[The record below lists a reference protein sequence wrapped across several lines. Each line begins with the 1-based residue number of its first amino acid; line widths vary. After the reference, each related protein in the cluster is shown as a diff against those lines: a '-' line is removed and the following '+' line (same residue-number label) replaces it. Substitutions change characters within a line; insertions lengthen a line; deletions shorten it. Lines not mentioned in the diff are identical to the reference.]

1 MHPSFTR
8 ARRSKLICIGLFC
21 LSAVCLTFALA
32 QSPELVRSYLTK
44 PIPNEQTQ
52 PAPLN
57 SNYPE
62 FIFVCGIASAVIG
75 LLLYWHT
82 RPRIILHPRN
92 SIWNPAKLLNKNTSY
107 RFSYRSLKQLE
118 TQKSRQSNALIPISD
133 SFALH
138 MSDNSAKLRQNKYKF
153 MTCNTGSDVQALS
166 NKASLA
172 GHRLQQY
179 LPKTYGLTDVC
190 YPCVLKYSEGYA
202 SNGVFKIGN
211 ENELDEKTRNLTLNK
226 DYVIQEAILDKR
238 EYSTQFLVN
247 DGKIVFQC
255 GYYDEYTS
263 RLFIWPRD
271 QSVAT
276 SRFLLESHGEEF
288 RIFEEFFKDYT
299 GLINCN
305 YKIKEGR
312 LKVLEFNPRL
322 SGDIYNFRKAD
333 LEMLISSYLD
343 LCS

>member
-1 MHPSFTR
+1 M
-8 ARRSKLICIGLFC
+8 FC
-21 LSAVCLTFALA
+21 LSAVCLAYTLA
-32 QSPELVRSYLTK
+32 RSSEVARSYLAK
-44 PIPNEQTQ
+44 ASPNEQM
-52 PAPLN
+52 PLALLN
-57 SNYPE
+57 NNYSE
-62 FIFVCGIASAVIG
+62 FIFVCGIASAVLG
-75 LLLYWHT
+75 LLWYRHT
-82 RPRIILHPRN
+82 APRIILHPRN
-92 SIWNPAKLLNKNTSY
+92 SIWNPAKILGKNTSY
-107 RFSYRSLKQLE
+107 RFSYRSLRQLE
-118 TQKSRQSNALIPISD
+118 TQKSRQSNALIPLCD
-133 SFALH
+133 SFAMH
-138 MSDNSAKLRQNKYKF
+138 MSENSEKLRQNNYKF
-153 MTCNTGSDVQALS
+153 MTCKTGSDLQALS
-166 NKASLA
+166 NKARLA

-190 YPCVLKYSEGYA
+190 YPCVLKYSEGYG

-211 ENELDEKTRNLTLNK
+211 EKEFDEKTRNLTLNK
-226 DYVIQEAILDKR
+226 DYVIQEAIMDKR

-255 GYYDEYTS
+255 GYYDEYIS
-263 RLFIWPRD
+263 QLFIWPRD
-271 QSVAT
+271 KSVAT
-276 SRFLLESHGEEF
+276 TRFLLDSDGEEF
-288 RIFEEFFKDYT
+288 RIFEEFFEDYT